1 MEMTMRSF
9 AVLGLVSLTCVG
21 NLGCDAGHTSATEG
35 TGGGGA
41 SGTTTST
48 SDTTTIPVGDAGNV
62 GNCGDTSAVTG
73 TLAQQYGVYQLN
85 ASANKNY
92 ILQSNWWHMYAGQT
106 EAFTG
111 LSFTMKNPNNAAVP
125 TSDNAPMGFPSFFIG
140 AYGGH
145 TTMGSN
151 LPKAVSALTSVPTIF
166 KTNNSAISTSNH
178 NATYDVWFTANN
190 TPLSASQSNPG
201 TGGAYLM
208 VWLFKPTDRQPR
220 GNDQGRRGLTITGV
234 PGAWDVWVDT
244 TNPPCVSY
252 VSSTPIDALG
262 FDLNDFIQDAVAK
275 SYGVTSSMY
284 LSIVFAGFEVWG
296 NSDGLQVEE
305 FCASVE

>member
-1 MEMTMRSF
+1 M
-9 AVLGLVSLTCVG
+9 
-21 NLGCDAGHTSATEG
+21 DD
-35 TGGGGA
+35 GG
-41 SGTTTST
+41 S
-48 SDTTTIPVGDAGNV
+48 AGN
-62 GNCGDTSAVTG
+62 CADTSAVTG
-73 TLAQQYGVYQLN
+73 TLNAQYSVYTLN
-85 ASANKNY
+85 TGAGKTY
-92 ILQSNWWHMYAGQT
+92 LLQSNWWHLYMAQT
-106 EAFTG
+106 EPFSG
-111 LSFTMKNPNNAAVP
+111 LSFTMNNPNNAAVP
-125 TSDNAPMGFPSFFIG
+125 ANDNAPMGFPSFFIG
-140 AYGGH
+140 QYGGH

-166 KTNNSAISTSNH
+166 KTNNSAIGVSNH

-190 TPLSASQSNPG
+190 TPLGPNQSTPG

-220 GNDQGRRGLTITGV
+220 GNDQGRQGVTVDGV
-234 PGAWDVWVDT
+234 PGTWNVWVDS

-252 VSSTPIDALG
+252 VSSTPIDELG
-262 FDLNDFIQDAVAK
+262 FDLNDFIKDAVAK

-296 NSDGLQVEE
+296 NNNGLQVKE